1 MDATAH
7 QRARQSDQA
16 TDELKYGAMPARWW
30 SGSKSGAE
38 AYCTLWN
45 SVDLGRERTWGFGS
59 GDAWTAPAAARSKR
73 SVDEGVSILE
83 RKGNKKEE
91 DGGWEEFRS
100 EPREACFSMDIS
112 AKSSEGR
119 GRGKKE

>member
-91 DGGWEEFRS
+91 DGVG
-100 EPREACFSMDIS
+100 
-112 AKSSEGR
+112 KSS
-119 GRGKKE
+119 